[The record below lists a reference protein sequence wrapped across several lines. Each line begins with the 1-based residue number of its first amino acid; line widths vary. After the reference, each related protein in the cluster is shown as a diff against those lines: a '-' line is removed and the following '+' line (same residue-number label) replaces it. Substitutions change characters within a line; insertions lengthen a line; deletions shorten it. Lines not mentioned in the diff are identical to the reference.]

1 VPAYIVIYTGIV
13 GVIVA
18 GIGVVEHVGKGASL
32 MGIPMGT
39 FMEMPM
45 AIPM

>member
-1 VPAYIVIYTGIV
+1 MRGKRGGCDVDILV
-13 GVIVA
+13 GFA